1 MERRAS
7 RPSGL
12 GWPGEDA
19 RRSTGNV
26 SRGKVMTND
35 LLKEAYGAMQ
45 HNRRRTALTMLG
57 MAWGIATVVIL
68 LAFGSGFERAISMI
82 FSSWGTDVIGVFPG
96 RTSLQA
102 GGAKAGSEVRLQLAD
117 VDYVRNEVPMIKGVT
132 PIFDK
137 RNGVSIQHDTRTFTN
152 LVLTGV
158 YPVYERIRGFG
169 IATGRGLSE
178 EDQFQRARV
187 AVIGDEAK
195 RRLFSGEQALGQS
208 IRINGVSFEVVGV
221 YQHKVQ
227 GGDNNDNSMVV
238 IPFSTM
244 GDLFDT
250 LYISGIFMDY
260 EGQDHQQ
267 LARVVRS
274 VLAAHHNFRPDDHR
288 AVFIADFKQ
297 DFDEF
302 RIVTVALKVLL
313 AFIGALTLGIGGIG
327 LMNIMLDSVQQ
338 RTREIGVEKALG
350 AHRMHILFQ
359 FLAEAMAITFAGGLA
374 GIGIAYLI
382 SWGVGALPLMS
393 AFGENLQ
400 AGDIH
405 LHINVGSLAVA
416 TGILGVVGVLSGMV
430 PAIRAA
436 RLDPIESLRY
446 E

>member
-1 MERRAS
+1 
-7 RPSGL
+7 
-12 GWPGEDA
+12 
-19 RRSTGNV
+19 
-26 SRGKVMTND
+26 MTSD

-45 HNRRRTALTMLG
+45 HNRRRTTLTMLG

-68 LAFGSGFERAISMI
+68 LAFGSGFERAISLI
-82 FSSWGTDVIGVFPG
+82 FSSWGVDVIGAFPG

-102 GGAKAGSEVRLQLAD
+102 GGSKAGSEIKLKLAD
-117 VDYVRNEVPMIKGVT
+117 VDYIRNEVPMVKGVT
-132 PIFDK
+132 PIFD
-137 RNGVSIQHDTRTFTN
+137 RQNGATIQHDTRTYTN
-152 LVLTGV
+152 LFLTGV
-158 YPVYERIRGFG
+158 FPVYERIRGFAV
-169 IATGRGLSE
+169 ATGRGLSE
-178 EDQFQRARV
+178 EDQIQRARV

-195 RRLFSGEQALGQS
+195 RRLFSGQPALGQS
-208 IRINGVSFEVVGV
+208 IRINGLSFQVVGV

-250 LYISGIFMDY
+250 QYITGIFMDY

-302 RIVTVALKVLL
+302 RIVTMALKALL

-327 LMNIMLDSVQQ
+327 LMNIMLVSVQQ

-350 AHRMHILFQ
+350 AHRVHILFQ

-374 GIGIAYLI
+374 GIAIAYLI

-393 AFGENLQ
+393 AFGDNLQ

-405 LHINVGSLAVA
+405 LRINVSSLAVA
-416 TGILGVVGVLSGMV
+416 TVILSMVGIVSGMV

>member
-1 MERRAS
+1 
-7 RPSGL
+7 
-12 GWPGEDA
+12 
-19 RRSTGNV
+19 
-26 SRGKVMTND
+26 MTRD
-35 LLKEAYGAMQ
+35 LLKEAFNAMQ

-68 LAFGSGFERAISMI
+68 LAFGSGFERAIDVI
-82 FSSWGTDVIGVFPG
+82 FSSWGTDVIGAFPG

-102 GGAKAGSEVRLQLAD
+102 GGAKAGSEVRLKLAD
-117 VDYVRNEVPMIKGVT
+117 VDYIRNEVPMIKGVT
-132 PIFDK
+132 PVFDK
-137 RNGVSIQHDTRTFTN
+137 NGATIQHDTRTFTN
-152 LVLTGV
+152 LNFTGV
-158 YPVYERIRGFG
+158 YPVYERIRGFSV
-169 IATGRGLSE
+169 AAGRGLS
-178 EDQFQRARV
+178 DQDLLEHGRV

-208 IRINGVSFEVVGV
+208 IRINGLSFQVIGV

-244 GDLFDT
+244 GDLYDT
-250 LYISGIFMDY
+250 QYITGIFMDY

-267 LARVVRS
+267 LSRVVRS
-274 VLAAHHNFRPDDHR
+274 VLAGHHNFRPDDRR

-302 RIVTVALKVLL
+302 TVVTTALKVLL

-327 LMNIMLDSVQQ
+327 LMNIMLESVQR

-350 AHRMHILFQ
+350 AQRSHILFQ
-359 FLAEAMAITFAGGLA
+359 FLAEALAITFAGGVA

-382 SWGVGALPLMS
+382 SWCVGALPLMS

-405 LHINVGSLAVA
+405 LSINVGSLAVA

>member
-1 MERRAS
+1 
-7 RPSGL
+7 
-12 GWPGEDA
+12 
-19 RRSTGNV
+19 
-26 SRGKVMTND
+26 MTND
-35 LLKEAYGAMQ
+35 LLREAYGAMQ
-45 HNRRRTALTMLG
+45 HNRRRTTLTMLG

-68 LAFGSGFERAISMI
+68 LAFGSGFEHAINLI
-82 FSSWGTDVIGVFPG
+82 FSSWGTDVIGAFPG

-102 GGAKAGSEVRLQLAD
+102 GGAKAGAEVRLKLAD
-117 VDYVRNEVPMIKGVT
+117 VDYIRNEVPMVKGVT

-137 RNGVSIQHDTRTFTN
+137 QNGATIQHDTRTFTN
-152 LVLTGV
+152 LFLTGV
-158 YPVYERIRGFG
+158 YPVYQRIRGFDV
-169 IATGRGLSE
+169 ASGRGLS
-178 EDQFQRARV
+178 DQDQLEHARV

-195 RRLFSGEQALGQS
+195 RRLFSGEQALGQN
-208 IRINGVSFEVVGV
+208 IRINGVSFQVIGI

-227 GGDNNDNSMVV
+227 GGDNNDNTLIA
-238 IPFSTM
+238 IPFSAM
-244 GDLFDT
+244 GDLYDT
-250 LYISGIFMDY
+250 RYITGIFMDY

-274 VLAAHHNFRPDDHR
+274 VLAGHHNFRPDDRR

-302 RIVTVALKVLL
+302 TTVTTALKVLL

-327 LMNIMLDSVQQ
+327 LMNIMLVSVQQ

-350 AHRMHILFQ
+350 AQKSHILFQ
-359 FLAEAMAITFAGGLA
+359 FLAEALAITFAGGVA

-393 AFGENLQ
+393 AFGDNLQ

-405 LHINVGSLAVA
+405 LHINVSSLVVA

>member
-1 MERRAS
+1 
-7 RPSGL
+7 
-12 GWPGEDA
+12 
-19 RRSTGNV
+19 
-26 SRGKVMTND
+26 MTSD
-35 LLKEAYGAMQ
+35 LLQEAYGAML

-68 LAFGSGFERAISMI
+68 LAFGSGFERAIDLI

-102 GGAKAGSEVRLQLAD
+102 GGSKAGSEVRLKLAD
-117 VDYVRNEVPMIKGVT
+117 VDYVRNEVPMAKGVT
-132 PIFDK
+132 PVFDK
-137 RNGVSIQHDTRTFTN
+137 QNGVTIQHDTRTFTN
-152 LVLTGV
+152 LFVTGV
-158 YPVYERIRGFG
+158 YPVYERIRDFEV
-169 IATGRGLSE
+169 ASGRGLGE
-178 EDQFQRARV
+178 QDQLEHARV

-195 RRLFSGEQALGQS
+195 RRLFSGEQPLGQT
-208 IRINGVSFEVVGV
+208 IRIAGVSFQVIGV

-227 GGDNNDNSMVV
+227 GGDDNDNSMVV

-244 GDLFDT
+244 GDLYDT
-250 LYISGIFMDY
+250 QYITGILMDY
-260 EGQDHQQ
+260 DGGDHAQI
-267 LARVVRS
+267 ARVVRA
-274 VLAAHHNFRPDDHR
+274 VLAGHHNFRPDDRR

-302 RIVTVALKVLL
+302 TTVTTALKALL

-327 LMNIMLDSVQQ
+327 LMNIMLVSVQQ

-350 AHRMHILFQ
+350 AHKNHILFQ
-359 FLAEAMAITFAGGLA
+359 FLAEALAITFAGGAA

-393 AFGENLQ
+393 AFGDNLQ

-405 LHINVGSLAVA
+405 LQINLSSLAVA
-416 TGILGVVGVLSGMV
+416 TIILSVVGILSGMV

>member
-1 MERRAS
+1 
-7 RPSGL
+7 
-12 GWPGEDA
+12 
-19 RRSTGNV
+19 
-26 SRGKVMTND
+26 MTND

-45 HNRRRTALTMLG
+45 HNRRRTTLTMLG

-68 LAFGSGFERAISMI
+68 LAFGSGFERAIDMI
-82 FSSWGTDVIGVFPG
+82 FSSFGTDVIGAFPG

-102 GGAKAGSEVRLQLAD
+102 GGSKAGSEVRLQLAD
-117 VDYVRNEVPMIKGVT
+117 VDYIRNEVPMVKGVT

-137 RNGVSIQHDTRTFTN
+137 RNGVTIQHDTRTFTN
-152 LVLTGV
+152 LFFTGV
-158 YPVYERIRGFG
+158 YPVYQRIRSFG
-169 IATGRGLSE
+169 VAAGRGLSE
-178 EDQFQRARV
+178 QDQAEHARV

-195 RRLFSGEQALGQS
+195 RRLFSGEQALGQN
-208 IRINGVSFEVVGV
+208 IRINGVTFQVIGV
-221 YQHKVQ
+221 YQRKVQ
-227 GGDNNDNSMVV
+227 GGDDNDNTMVV
-238 IPFSTM
+238 IPFSAM
-244 GDLFDT
+244 GDLYDT
-250 LYISGIFMDY
+250 RYITGLFMDY

-274 VLAAHHNFRPDDHR
+274 VLAGHHNFRPDDRR

-302 RIVTVALKVLL
+302 TVVTTALKILL

-327 LMNIMLDSVQQ
+327 LMNIMLVSVQQ

-350 AHRMHILFQ
+350 AQKSHILFQ
-359 FLAEAMAITFAGGLA
+359 FLAEALAITFAGGVA

-393 AFGENLQ
+393 AFGDNLQ

-405 LHINVGSLAVA
+405 LHINVSSLAVA
-416 TGILGVVGVLSGMV
+416 TIILCAVGILSGMV

>member
-1 MERRAS
+1 
-7 RPSGL
+7 
-12 GWPGEDA
+12 
-19 RRSTGNV
+19 
-26 SRGKVMTND
+26 MTRD

-45 HNRRRTALTMLG
+45 HNRRRTTLTMLG

-68 LAFGSGFERAISMI
+68 LAFGSGFERAISLI
-82 FSSWGTDVIGVFPG
+82 FSSWGTDVIGAFPG

-102 GGAKAGSEVRLQLAD
+102 GGSKAGSEVRLKLAD
-117 VDYVRNEVPMIKGVT
+117 VDYIRNEVPMVKGVT
-132 PIFDK
+132 PIFD
-137 RNGVSIQHDTRTFTN
+137 RQGTTIQHDTRTYTN
-152 LVLTGV
+152 LFLTGV
-158 YPVYERIRGFG
+158 FPVYERIRGFSV
-169 IATGRGLSE
+169 AAGRGLSE
-178 EDQFQRARV
+178 EDQLGRARV

-195 RRLFSGEQALGQS
+195 RRLFSGQPALGQS
-208 IRINGVSFEVVGV
+208 IRINGLSFEVVGI

-238 IPFSTM
+238 IPFSAM

-250 LYISGIFMDY
+250 QYISGMFMDY

-267 LARVVRS
+267 LARVVRA
-274 VLAAHHNFRPDDHR
+274 VLAGHHNFRPDDRR

-302 RIVTVALKVLL
+302 TVVTAALKILL

-327 LMNIMLDSVQQ
+327 LMNIMLVSVQQ

-350 AHRMHILFQ
+350 AHKRHILFQ
-359 FLAEAMAITFAGGLA
+359 FLAEALAITFAGGLA
-374 GIGIAYLI
+374 GIVIAYLI

-393 AFGENLQ
+393 AFGDNLQ

-405 LHINVGSLAVA
+405 LQINIGSLVVA
-416 TGILGVVGVLSGMV
+416 TVILSLVGIISGMV

>member
-1 MERRAS
+1 
-7 RPSGL
+7 
-12 GWPGEDA
+12 
-19 RRSTGNV
+19 
-26 SRGKVMTND
+26 MTRD
-35 LLKEAYGAMQ
+35 LLKEAYGAMR

-68 LAFGSGFERAISMI
+68 LAFGSGLEHAITLM
-82 FSSWGTDVIGVFPG
+82 FSSWGTDVIGAFPG

-102 GGAKAGSEVRLQLAD
+102 GGSKAGSEVRLKLAD
-117 VDYVRNEVPMIKGVT
+117 VDYIRNEVPMVKGVT
-132 PIFDK
+132 PIFD
-137 RNGVSIQHDTRTFTN
+137 RQNGVTIQHDTRTFTN
-152 LVLTGV
+152 LFLTGV
-158 YPVYERIRGFG
+158 YPVYQRIRGFG
-169 IATGRGLSE
+169 VATGRGLGDDDE
-178 EDQFQRARV
+178 LQHARV

-195 RRLFSGEQALGQS
+195 RRLFSGEPALGQN

-244 GDLFDT
+244 GDLYDT
-250 LYISGIFMDY
+250 QYITGIFMDY
-260 EGQDHQQ
+260 EGEDHQQ
-267 LARVVRS
+267 IARVVRS
-274 VLAAHHNFRPDDHR
+274 VLAGHHNFRPDDRR
-288 AVFIADFKQ
+288 AVFIADFKE

-327 LMNIMLDSVQQ
+327 LMNIMLVSVQQ

-350 AHRMHILFQ
+350 AHKGHILFQ
-359 FLAEAMAITFAGGLA
+359 FLAEALAITFTGGLA
-374 GIGIAYLI
+374 GIVIAYLI

-393 AFGENLQ
+393 AFGDNLQ

-405 LHINVGSLAVA
+405 LHINVSSLAVA
-416 TGILGVVGVLSGMV
+416 TVVLSLVGIVSGML
-430 PAIRAA
+430 PAVRAA